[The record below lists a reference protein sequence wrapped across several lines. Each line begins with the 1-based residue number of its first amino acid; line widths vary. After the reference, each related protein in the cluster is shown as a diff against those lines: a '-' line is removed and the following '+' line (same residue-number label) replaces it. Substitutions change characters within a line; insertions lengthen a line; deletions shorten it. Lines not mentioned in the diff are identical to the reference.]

1 MNAPKTVAVE
11 GPAASGKSTIG
22 RLLAREWG
30 YVFVDSGMFYRLI
43 AREVLRAG
51 VAPEDEDAATA
62 IARRLRIEVAGDAGA
77 TRLLADGET
86 VEEASL
92 RAPEVDRT
100 VPIIARYAGVRE
112 QVRKVQKSLA
122 AGGRVVMAG
131 RDIGTVVLPDAELK
145 VFLEVSAEE
154 RARRRA
160 LDMERLGTPAP
171 FEEILADIRRRDHL
185 DAHRELSPMKAAPDA
200 VFIQA
205 DRLTPAEIVSS
216 ILQRLE
222 R

>member
-1 MNAPKTVAVE
+1 MSVPRTVAVE

-30 YVFVDSGMFYRLI
+30 YLFVDSGMFYRLI
-43 AREVLRAG
+43 AREALRAG
-51 VAPEDEDAATA
+51 VAPEDEEAVTR
-62 IARRLRIEVAGDAGA
+62 IARGLRIEVAGDAGS
-77 TRLLADGET
+77 TRLVAGGEA
-86 VEEASL
+86 VDEASL
-92 RAPEVDRT
+92 RAAEVDRT
-100 VPIIARYAGVRE
+100 VPVIARYPDVRA

-122 AGGRVVMAG
+122 AGGRIVMAG

-160 LDMERLGTPAP
+160 LEIERSGTPAS
-171 FEEILADIRRRDHL
+171 FEEILAGIRRRDDL
-185 DAHRELSPMKAAPDA
+185 DATREHSPMKAAPDA

-205 DRLTPAEIVSS
+205 DRLTPAEIVAS
-216 ILQRLE
+216 ILKRLA
-222 R
+222 